1 MIEERDLHPV
11 ARSALGSVRLEGGE
25 PDAHAIELADRV
37 ARDEVSADEAVAEVL
52 SSVGIVAPAR

>member
-1 MIEERDLHPV
+1 MIEERDLHPS

-37 ARDEVSADEAVAEVL
+37 ARGEVGGDEAVAEVL
-52 SSVGIVAPAR
+52 SRAGFVARAR